1 MTIKQ
6 FQEKYHEYQTD
17 NEQEA
22 QIEALKLRV
31 IDENGKVESVRA
43 IKLGDKWC
51 LMLNSAAKL
60 LEETGII

>member
-1 MTIKQ
+1 MKIKE
-6 FQEKYHEYQTD
+6 FQEKYHEYSTD

-22 QIEALKLRV
+22 RIEALKLRV
-31 IDENGKVESVRA
+31 VDKNGKVEPVHA